1 MNMLRIFY
9 VLRTNKPK
17 LLVKLLL
24 QYRIKFNFLGWIIRN
39 YMSQQILVGLSA
51 VINGEDNLA
60 PYSTDNP
67 PSTQLG
73 DIIVIFHAKDGEY
86 VETHGLVPYE
96 PMTESEA
103 LS

>member
-1 MNMLRIFY
+1 
-9 VLRTNKPK
+9 
-17 LLVKLLL
+17 
-24 QYRIKFNFLGWIIRN
+24 
-39 YMSQQILVGLSA
+39 MSQQILVGLSA

-73 DIIVIFHAKDGEY
+73 DIIVILRAKDGEY
-86 VETHGLVPYE
+86 LETHGLVPYE